1 MWITQME
8 KTIVWSMSLWERK
21 KEKIKAYLALWGW
34 REHSLVKTGSMDNT
48 IQEFPLGLAIMG
60 Y

>member
-1 MWITQME
+1 
-8 KTIVWSMSLWERK
+8 MSLWERK

-34 REHSLVKTGSMDNT
+34 REHSLLKTGSMDNT
-48 IQEFPLGLAIMG
+48 IQVFPLGLAIMG